1 MPVLFP
7 LWTNG
12 HNGPYD
18 YQSSPRRC
26 PGTQT
31 GKLRDLIVVEEQSNQ
46 KVDCDWDY
54 NKQISIK
61 GYSRRDDAMLPPAL
75 KIARS
80 YSFNI

>member
-1 MPVLFP
+1 M
-7 LWTNG
+7 
-12 HNGPYD
+12 
-18 YQSSPRRC
+18 
-26 PGTQT
+26 QT

-61 GYSRRDDAMLPPAL
+61 GYSRRDAAMLPPAL